1 VHSFFDA
8 LLKRETGAQLK
19 IPSAS
24 YLEIETPVK
33 HSLGRIYAVF
43 AWLIVAI
50 GTLHMIATF
59 RLSAGPSLGK
69 VWFFGS
75 GLAIALV
82 GALNLLHRAY
92 GASCLGV
99 RIVCRTGNIL
109 LTLIAIVAGTISG
122 ASLVQRVI
130 IWSLFGGVLILSCSP
145 PRHAD
150 AQRTIR

>member
-1 VHSFFDA
+1 MRA
-8 LLKRETGAQLK
+8 LSR
-19 IPSAS
+19 
-24 YLEIETPVK
+24 V
-33 HSLGRIYAVF
+33 YAVF

-50 GTLHMIATF
+50 GTLHMFATF
-59 RLSAGPSLGK
+59 RLSAGTPLGK

-99 RIVCRTGNIL
+99 RIVCRIGNVL

-122 ASLVQRVI
+122 ASLLQRVI
-130 IWSLFGGVLILSCSP
+130 IWSLLGAVLIVSCTP
-145 PRHAD
+145 PRHDD
-150 AQRTIR
+150 APRAIQ

>member
-1 VHSFFDA
+1 MNIS
-8 LLKRETGAQLK
+8 
-19 IPSAS
+19 
-24 YLEIETPVK
+24 
-33 HSLGRIYAVF
+33 GRIYAVF

-59 RLSAGPSLGK
+59 CLSAGTSLGK

-92 GASCLGV
+92 GASCLDI

-109 LTLIAIVAGTISG
+109 LTPIAIVAGIKSG
-122 ASLVQRVI
+122 ASLLQRVI
-130 IWSLFGGVLILSCSP
+130 TWSLFGGVLILSCSP
-145 PRHAD
+145 LRHLG
-150 AQRTIR
+150 AQRAT

>member
-1 VHSFFDA
+1 MNI
-8 LLKRETGAQLK
+8 T
-19 IPSAS
+19 
-24 YLEIETPVK
+24 
-33 HSLGRIYAVF
+33 GRIYAVF

-59 RLSAGPSLGK
+59 CLSAGTTIGK

-92 GASCLGV
+92 GPSCLGV
-99 RIVCRTGNIL
+99 RMVCRTGDIL

-130 IWSLFGGVLILSCSP
+130 TWWVFGGVLILSCSP
-145 PRHAD
+145 LRHVG
-150 AQRTIR
+150 AQRAT